1 MATLFGSG
9 FMFTLAPLF
18 FEYTVELT
26 YPNPEG
32 LVAGFLTII
41 YNLIATIFLFMF
53 FAQDSIGTSWM
64 NCFTVVSA
72 LGK

>member
-9 FMFTLAPLF
+9 LTFTLAPLF

-41 YNLIATIFLFMF
+41 YNIIATIFLSMF
-53 FAQDSIGTSWM
+53 NTPGIGTRWM
-64 NCFTVVSA
+64 NYFIVASA